1 MDDSQQGSRP
11 TAWIIATVALA
22 IAAVGF
28 AIWGFTTKS
37 DLDDANATIDK
48 QKTQLAAQ
56 SGEASQ
62 TERRLTAFGDRERAA
77 FRRVRRRYIGEETKA
92 GQLKQNIQKEAA
104 DVQDARK
111 QTAAAQSQDEK
122 ERGGAEAG
130 SAGES
135 AEKPRVCRARSAH
148 STSSST
154 HPTRERGAGRR
165 WRSSSRYR
173 SSVSRPTERHRMRKG
188 LVTRHIR
195 NHQIGSRHDS

>member
-1 MDDSQQGSRP
+1 MDDSQQGSRPTEQGSRP

-92 GQLKQNIQKEAA
+92 GQLKQNIQDWVEQIDRRIDRDCKEEEE
-104 DVQDARK
+104 
-111 QTAAAQSQDEK
+111 T
-122 ERGGAEAG
+122 
-130 SAGES
+130 
-135 AEKPRVCRARSAH
+135 
-148 STSSST
+148 
-154 HPTRERGAGRR
+154 PTPT
-165 WRSSSRYR
+165 
-173 SSVSRPTERHRMRKG
+173 PTETETPTPTATETPTPTPTATETPTPTPTPT
-188 LVTRHIR
+188 VTPAPTTTPDTGGVSVRVSAR
-195 NHQIGSRHDS
+195 DRTVR